1 MIKRTLYFGN
11 PAQLRKKDAQLQI
24 DLGGDAEKQI
34 VTIPIEDIGVV
45 VLDHPQ
51 IMLSQALIAALN
63 ESNVAIINCDAKHLP
78 LGVMLPMFS
87 HHAFTE
93 RMYQQ
98 IESSM
103 PLRKNLW
110 QQTVMAKIKNQAAVL
125 QLSGFDDAK
134 MKYYAS
140 IVKSGDTENVEG
152 RAAAWYWQH
161 LFGDEHDFNR
171 DRFGDSPNHL
181 LNYGYAVLL
190 AIVAR
195 GLVSSGLLPS
205 MGIHHRNKYNPWCLA
220 SDIMEPYRPYV
231 DKLVL
236 EIRRKNPDTE
246 VLTPEIKKQLLQI
259 PAMDVKIDGKM
270 SPLMVGLQRTTAS
283 LSACFE
289 GTNRKLLYPE
299 MNTYF
304 DNNKPF

>member
-11 PAQLRKKDAQLQI
+11 PAQLRKKDMQLQI
-24 DLGGDAEKQI
+24 ELGSDAEKQI

-63 ESNVAIINCDAKHLP
+63 ENNVAIINCNAKHLP
-78 LGVMLPMFS
+78 LGLMLPMFS

-98 IESSM
+98 IESSL

-110 QQTVMAKIKNQAAVL
+110 QQTVMGKIRNQAAVL
-125 QLSGFDDAK
+125 RLAGFDDAK
-134 MKYYAS
+134 MKYFAN
-140 IVKSGDTENVEG
+140 IVKSGDTENVES

-161 LFGDEHDFNR
+161 LFGEEHDFSR
-171 DRFGDSPNHL
+171 YRFGDSPNL
-181 LNYGYAVLL
+181 MLNYGYAILM

-195 GLVSSGLLPS
+195 GLVSSGLLPAV
-205 MGIHHRNKYNPWCLA
+205 GIHHRNKYNPWCLA
-220 SDIMEPYRPYV
+220 SDIMEPYRPYI

-236 EIRRKNPDTE
+236 ELWKKYPEAD
-246 VLTPEIKKQLLQI
+246 VLTPEIKKQLLQV
-259 PAMDVKIDGKM
+259 PALDVLIDGKM

-289 GTNRKLLYPE
+289 GTSRKLLYPE
-299 MNTYF
+299 IMLAI
-304 DNNKPF
+304 DNKLF

>member
-11 PAQLRKKDAQLQI
+11 PAQLRKKDMQLQI
-24 DLGGDAEKQI
+24 DLVGDTEKQI

-63 ESNVAIINCDAKHLP
+63 ENNVTIINCDAKHLP
-78 LGVMLPMFS
+78 LGLMLPMFS

-98 IESSM
+98 IESSL

-110 QQTVMAKIKNQAAVL
+110 QQTVIAKIKNQAAVMRL
-125 QLSGFDDAK
+125 AGFDDAK
-134 MKYYAS
+134 MKYFAS
-140 IVKSGDTENVEG
+140 IVKSGDAENVEG

-161 LFGDEHDFNR
+161 LFGEERDFSR
-171 DRFGDSPNHL
+171 DRFGDSPNPM
-181 LNYGYAVLL
+181 LNYGYAILM

-195 GLVSSGLLPS
+195 GLVSSGLLPAV
-205 MGIHHRNKYNPWCLA
+205 GIHHRNKYNPWCLA
-220 SDIMEPYRPYV
+220 SDIMEPYRPYI
-231 DKLVL
+231 DKLVFEL
-236 EIRRKNPDTE
+236 WKKYPAAD
-246 VLTPEIKKQLLQI
+246 VLTPEIKKQLLQV
-259 PAMDVKIDGKM
+259 PALDVLIDGKM

-289 GTNRKLLYPE
+289 GTSRKLLYPE
-299 MNTYF
+299 IMLSI
-304 DNNKPF
+304 DNKPF